1 MDITAAIQLGM
12 MPRAISEDFPLLLF
26 LSPEGHVIK
35 AWCGG
40 AGAANLGIAAR
51 QKLRTPAYSQIGAT
65 K

>member
-1 MDITAAIQLGM
+1 M